1 MSYGWAP
8 YVPVAARRAKA
19 LKEMN
24 KLRKKGQDIQP
35 VNIKG
40 NTIAKTF
47 WGKGWCQHLEN
58 FSDYSNR
65 LPRGRTYARNG
76 SVCHLKINKGKIEAI
91 VSGSSLYKIKV
102 NIKPLS
108 KKKWDVIQEKCSG
121 QIGSILELLQGKLSN
136 NIMDVVSH
144 PTEGL
149 FPLPSEIELTCN
161 CPDWADL
168 CKHLAAVLYAI
179 GARLDESPELLFI
192 LRGVDHTD
200 LISEMKIADTSTATK
215 RSKKPQ
221 VKGDLSTLFG
231 IDLDNTA
238 KAPKKRTTVK
248 GRKKTA
254 KKSVKEKNI
263 RPTGKTIVRLRSRFG
278 MNLSQFAK
286 LLNVSSSTISNWEK
300 KSGQL
305 NLKPEHKSQLLT
317 IVDLN
322 KAQAWDK

>member
-149 FPLPSEIELTCN
+149 FPLPSLRWLN
-161 CPDWADL
+161 C
-168 CKHLAAVLYAI
+168 
-179 GARLDESPELLFI
+179 
-192 LRGVDHTD
+192 
-200 LISEMKIADTSTATK
+200 
-215 RSKKPQ
+215 
-221 VKGDLSTLFG
+221 
-231 IDLDNTA
+231 
-238 KAPKKRTTVK
+238 
-248 GRKKTA
+248 
-254 KKSVKEKNI
+254 
-263 RPTGKTIVRLRSRFG
+263 
-278 MNLSQFAK
+278 
-286 LLNVSSSTISNWEK
+286 
-300 KSGQL
+300 
-305 NLKPEHKSQLLT
+305 
-317 IVDLN
+317 
-322 KAQAWDK
+322 